1 LATRYAIGVDL
12 GGTKIMS
19 AVVDAQGRVIGQAK
33 KSTHAEK
40 GPSVVLRRIEKAMD
54 EALESA
60 GVQKEQVEAIG
71 VGAPGVVDS
80 AKGVVVQLT
89 NLPGWHNVPLAKAL
103 QRWQAVPVMV
113 SNDVRMAAVGEH
125 RVGAGQGSHSMIAV
139 FVGTGIGGG
148 IILNGR
154 LWVGWR
160 ASAGEVGHMVVL
172 ADGPYAVGSGIRG
185 SIEAL
190 ASRSAIERELRAGLA
205 AGRQSILPELLKQK
219 DADAIT
225 SGILAKA
232 VGNNDP
238 LTVEVLRRAAYY
250 LGLHASAL
258 INAFDPQMLIYGGG
272 VIEALGDWLL
282 PQISE
287 VAKQHAINKVNLDQV
302 KIVPAKLGDRAGV
315 IGAALMAF
323 DLLKTQR
330 DGARTSA

>member
-1 LATRYAIGVDL
+1 
-12 GGTKIMS
+12 
-19 AVVDAQGRVIGQAK
+19 
-33 KSTHAEK
+33 
-40 GPSVVLRRIEKAMD
+40 
-54 EALESA
+54 
-60 GVQKEQVEAIG
+60 
-71 VGAPGVVDS
+71 
-80 AKGVVVQLT
+80 
-89 NLPGWHNVPLAKAL
+89 VPLAKAL